1 MKVKLHKG
9 GIERVMLF
17 GVPKVIAVVEGMA
30 AAICV
35 LAFHSL
41 LVIPFIITIHIALS
55 QLYKIDPYYVEILI
69 SHIRED
75 DYLEP

>member
-30 AAICV
+30 AMMCV
-35 LAFHSL
+35 FAFHSL
-41 LVIPFIITIHIALS
+41 FVIPFIIIIHVVFA
-55 QLYKIDPYYVEILI
+55 QLYKIDPYYIEILI